1 MRFWDKISFITALNI
16 VALGMLASPPA
27 VAADPIKLGLVAF
40 YSGPVSGPVGMPS
53 RKGADLIIEAIN
65 IGTLPAPYAGK
76 GIGGRMIEPIYVDEA
91 VEPVNEFRN
100 LVQRQGADAVIGYSS
115 SGSCV
120 GVAPIAEELK
130 VLTLF
135 YYCGSTRT
143 FEEGP
148 KEYVFRTMNS
158 QDVENIAAARYILSI
173 KPNLKTLSGMNQNYG
188 WGQESWRDF
197 TKSVQKLKPGVTIAT
212 EQFPKIFA
220 GQYGAEITALTRA
233 NADVIHSSF
242 WGGDLDAFILQAAP
256 RNLFQKQTAV
266 LTTGGTAI
274 DTLTKQIPEGTVI
287 GVRGNG
293 GALAPASAFHDW
305 FRAAYQKK
313 YGEQPSFPAYYMAQ
327 SVLALKAAGDKAAEQ
342 TKAVP
347 SMDAIRKA
355 LSGLEFAAPS
365 GIVSMSRHKGH
376 QAVTDIAYGTF
387 KLVDGKPTLINVKR
401 YQPECVV
408 PPEGVKSLDWIEA
421 GFPGAKC
428 D

>member
-1 MRFWDKISFITALNI
+1 MNFVDKFPVIAAVGTLTAGL
-16 VALGMLASPPA
+16 ALPQA
-27 VAADPIKLGLVAF
+27 VLAADPLKVGLVSF

-65 IGTLPAPYAGK
+65 TGTLPPPYAGK
-76 GIGGRMIEPIYVDEA
+76 GVGGRQIEPIYVDEA
-91 VEPVNEFRN
+91 VEPVGGYRN
-100 LVQRQGADAVIGYSS
+100 LVQRQGAEAVIGYAS

-120 GVAPIAEELK
+120 GVAPAAEELK
-130 VLTLF
+130 TLTLF
-135 YYCGSTRT
+135 YYCGTTRT
-143 FEEGP
+143 FEEGA

-158 QDVENIAAARYILSI
+158 QDVENIAAARYIV
-173 KPNLKTLSGMNQNYG
+173 NLKPGLNSVSGMNQNYG

-197 TKSVQKLKPGVTIAT
+197 IKSVQKLKPEVKVAA

-220 GQYGAEITALTRA
+220 GQYGAEVTALTRS

-256 RNLFQKQTAV
+256 RGLLQKQTAV

-274 DTLTKQIPEGTVI
+274 DSLSKQIPEGTVI

-293 GALAPASAFHDW
+293 GALAPTSSFNDW

-313 YGEQPSFPAYYMAQ
+313 YGEQPVFPAYYMAQ
-327 SVLALKAAGDKAAEQ
+327 SVLALKAAGDKAAAQ
-342 TKAVP
+342 SKSSP
-347 SMDAIRKA
+347 SVDAIRKA
-355 LSGLEFAAPS
+355 LPGLEFATPA
-365 GIVSMSRHKGH
+365 GTVAMSRHKGH

-387 KLVDGKPTLINVKR
+387 KLAGGKPSLANVKR
-401 YQPECVV
+401 YKPECVV
-408 PPEGVKSLDWIEA
+408 PPEGTKSLEWIEA